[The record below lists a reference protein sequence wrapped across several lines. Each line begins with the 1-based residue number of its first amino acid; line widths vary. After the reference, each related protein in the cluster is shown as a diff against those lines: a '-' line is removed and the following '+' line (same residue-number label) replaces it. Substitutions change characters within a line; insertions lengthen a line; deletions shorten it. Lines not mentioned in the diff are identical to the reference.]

1 MPECGVAAR
10 IVLAAAGSYGDLFP
24 TIGLAIGLRHR
35 GHEPIVATSPHY
47 RDLVEGEHLAFHP
60 VRPDL
65 NPFDASILARV
76 MDPRYGSRAV
86 VCELVMPAL
95 RASYEDFEAIV
106 SRADLVLS
114 HPITFAVPLAAERHG
129 VPWLSTVL
137 APLSF
142 FSRYDFPAVPP
153 LVGLTRAARL
163 GPWIARALL
172 ALSRAATRSWTAPV
186 DALRRD
192 LGLAPSG
199 HPLFEGQFAP
209 LGTLALFSSV
219 MGRPQPDWPVR
230 TTVTGFVFY
239 DRYGRLPIDL
249 ARFLDAGDPPIVFT
263 LGSTAVGA
271 LGSEAFY
278 ADSVAAALALGR
290 RAVLLVG
297 RAEAGRPR
305 SPLPETIIAVD
316 YAPHAELFPRA
327 AVVVHHGGAGTNGQG
342 LRAGRPALIV
352 PHAHD
357 QPDNALRATRIGVAR
372 SVDARRYSARRAI
385 AELDRLLTASRYA
398 AAAADVGRRVRAED
412 GVATACDAIEA
423 ALLASTRDARTP
435 RAH

>member
-1 MPECGVAAR
+1 VAAR

-24 TIGLAIGLRHR
+24 TVGLAIGLQHR

-47 RDLVEGEHLAFHP
+47 RDLVEGEHLRFHP

-76 MDPRYGSRAV
+76 MDARHGSRAV

-95 RASYEDFEAIV
+95 RASYEDFAAIV
-106 SRADLVLS
+106 SGADLVIS
-114 HPITFAVPLAAERHG
+114 HPITFAAPLAAERHG

-153 LVGLTRAARL
+153 LTGLTRAARI
-163 GPWIARALL
+163 GPWTAFGLL
-172 ALSRAATRSWTAPV
+172 ALMRAATRSWTAPV
-186 DALRRD
+186 EALRRD
-192 LGLAPSG
+192 LGLAPAG
-199 HPLFEGQFAP
+199 HPLFEGQFSP
-209 LGTLALFSSV
+209 LGTLALFSNV
-219 MGRPQPDWPVR
+219 MGRPQLDWPAR

-239 DRYGRLPIDL
+239 DRHGRLPIEL
-249 ARFLDAGDPPIVFT
+249 ARFLEAGDPPIVFT

-271 LGSEAFY
+271 PGSEAFY
-278 ADSVAAALALGR
+278 AASVSAALALGR

-297 RAEAGRPR
+297 PAEAERPR
-305 SPLPETIIAVD
+305 SPSPDTIITVE

-327 AVVVHHGGAGTNGQG
+327 AVVVHHGGAGTTGQA

-357 QPDNALRATRIGVAR
+357 QPDNALRATRIGAAR
-372 SVDARRYSARRAI
+372 SVDARRYSARRAT

-398 AAAADVGRRVRAED
+398 TAAAEVGRRVRAED
-412 GVATACDAIEA
+412 GVGTACQAIDA
-423 ALLASTRDARTP
+423 ALLASTSDARP
-435 RAH
+435 ARAH

>member
-1 MPECGVAAR
+1 VAAR

-24 TIGLAIGLRHR
+24 TLGLAIGLQHR
-35 GHEPIVATSPHY
+35 GYEPIVATSPHY
-47 RDLVEGEHLAFHP
+47 RDLVESAHLAFHP

-76 MDPRYGSRAV
+76 MDPRHGSRV
-86 VCELVMPAL
+86 LICELVMPAL

-106 SRADLVLS
+106 SGADLVLS
-114 HPITFAVPLAAERHG
+114 HPITFAVPLAAERHS

-153 LVGLTRAARL
+153 LTGLMRAARL
-163 GPWIARALL
+163 VPWSAGALL

-192 LGLAPSG
+192 LGLPPSG
-199 HPLFEGQFAP
+199 HPLFEGQFSP

-219 MGRPQPDWPVR
+219 MGQPQPDWPVR
-230 TTVTGFVFY
+230 TTVTGYVFY
-239 DRYGRLPIDL
+239 DKHGRLPIDL

-271 LGSEAFY
+271 RGSEAFY
-278 ADSVAAALALGR
+278 SASVSAARALGR

-297 RAEAGRPR
+297 PAGARR
-305 SPLPETIIAVD
+305 RESPLPDTMIAVD
-316 YAPHAELFPRA
+316 YAPHRELFPRA
-327 AVVVHHGGAGTNGQG
+327 AVIVHHGGAGTTGQG

-357 QPDNALRATRIGVAR
+357 QPDNALRASRVGVAR
-372 SVDARRYSARRAI
+372 SVDARRYSARRAV
-385 AELDRLLTASRYA
+385 AELDRLLTAPRYA
-398 AAAADVGRRVRAED
+398 TAAAEAGRRVRAED
-412 GVATACDAIEA
+412 GVATACRAIEA
-423 ALLASTRDARTP
+423 ALRAAARDTTRP
-435 RAH
+435 WSH

>member
-1 MPECGVAAR
+1 VAAR

-24 TIGLAIGLRHR
+24 TIGLAIGLQQR
-35 GHEPIVATSPHY
+35 GHVPIIATSPHY

-76 MDPRYGSRAV
+76 MDRRHGSRVV
-86 VCELVMPAL
+86 VCDLVMPAL
-95 RASYEDFEAIV
+95 RASYADFEAIV
-106 SRADLVLS
+106 AGADLVVS
-114 HPITFAVPLAAERHG
+114 HPITFAAPLAAERHG

-153 LVGLTRAARL
+153 LTGLSRAARL
-163 GPWIARALL
+163 VPWAADAML

-199 HPLFEGQFAP
+199 HPLFEGQFSP

-219 MGRPQPDWPVR
+219 MGRPQLDWPAR

-239 DRYGRLPIDL
+239 DKHGRLPIDL

-271 LGSEAFY
+271 RGSGAFY
-278 ADSVAAALALGR
+278 TDSVSAARALGR

-297 RAEAGRPR
+297 HADAGRREPA
-305 SPLPETIIAVD
+305 LPDTMIAVD
-316 YAPHAELFPRA
+316 YAPHRELFPRA

-342 LRAGRPALIV
+342 LRAGRPALVV

-357 QPDNALRATRIGVAR
+357 QPDNALRATRIGAAR
-372 SVDARRYSARRAI
+372 WVQAHRYSARRAI
-385 AELDRLLTASRYA
+385 AELDLLLTAPRYA
-398 AAAADVGRRVRAED
+398 DAAADAGRRVRAED
-412 GVATACDAIEA
+412 GVTTACEAIEA
-423 ALLASTRDARTP
+423 ALFGARRDALRP
-435 RAH
+435 AAH